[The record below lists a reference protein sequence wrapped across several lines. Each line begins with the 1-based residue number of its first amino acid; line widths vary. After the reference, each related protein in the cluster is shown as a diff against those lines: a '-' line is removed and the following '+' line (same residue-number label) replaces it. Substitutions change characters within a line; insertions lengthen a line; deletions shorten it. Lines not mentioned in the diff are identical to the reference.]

1 MPSVMVSASDY
12 LSQGF
17 NFIVTLNTFTF
28 GFKEVQGLSVTR
40 YTDLITEGGV
50 NDHSLLVGRPNNENN
65 IYDLTFSR
73 GLLKRSTS
81 LVTGAAKVA
90 AALIPNNILRKAAL
104 LGITAL
110 DPQESLEVGP
120 ALGTIEVYNRYKKLT
135 ASYTF
140 LSLGMTEWSVSDLS
154 ADSNDIIIET
164 IKIAHTGLTRVPIE
178 APSVVGAIKGL
189 ISSFKDDS
197 SSSSSS
203 SVKSNFEEK
212 YKEYKERYQ
221 KAEKLKAQKDEE
233 LKLWR
238 EQRKKEQ
245 ELKELEKAQEEQ
257 KRLLLEEQRKQ
268 EAEQRAKD
276 IKKRQEEAAKRREEA
291 EKAKS
296 KKLSDE
302 HDTNEDETETINENS
317 DHNSNNSIDENS
329 DDNLEND
336 VDENLEK

>member
-1 MPSVMVSASDY
+1 MDRMPPVMVSASDY

-17 NFIVTLNTFTF
+17 NFIVTLNAFTF

-73 GLLKRSTS
+73 GLLKRSKS
-81 LVTGAAKVA
+81 FVTGAAKAA

-120 ALGTIEVYNRYKKLT
+120 ALGTIEVYNRYKKLA

-164 IKIAHTGLTRVPIE
+164 IKIAHTGLTRVPTE
-178 APSVVGAIKGL
+178 PSALVGAVKGL

-197 SSSSSS
+197 SSPSSS
-203 SVKSNFEEK
+203 SVRSNSEER
-212 YKEYKERYQ
+212 YKEYQERYQ
-221 KAEKLKAQKDEE
+221 KAEELKAQKDEE

-238 EQRKKEQ
+238 EQREKEK

-257 KRLLLEEQRKQ
+257 KKLLLEEQRKQ

-276 IKKRQEEAAKRREEA
+276 IQKRQEEAAKRREEA

-296 KKLSDE
+296 GESSDE
-302 HDTNEDETETINENS
+302 NDTNEDETETN
-317 DHNSNNSIDENS
+317 DENTE
-329 DDNLEND
+329 DNLENNAD
-336 VDENLEK
+336 GNSGEKDIN